1 MANARAKLIEVAA
14 LNRAKG
20 IGDAMKFDILGRVAA
35 DRRQR
40 ALGVTV
46 IAFETGAVTLA
57 PAAGKPNAGLPA
69 RPAAE
74 EAHRGHVETDPQYVA
89 DALAVLINK
98 FEIGRASCRERVC
111 QYV

>member
-89 DALAVLINK
+89 EAHEVIINK
-98 FEIGRASCRERVC
+98 LEPRSEEHTYEIKSIM
-111 QYV
+111 